1 MTRLRRLGS
10 GRLVAAMRILLL
22 SLLSAGFLAGCD
34 NKPEQRARPKASAV
48 LAQNQA
54 QAAADSRALGVA
66 QELTASRPWRISFL
80 MKNFAWAN
88 PYWRR
93 TQEGAET
100 ARQDFGVFLRVQ
112 GVQEYAVE
120 RQIRSLD
127 ALIREN
133 RSDGIIIAPL
143 DTNRLSPV
151 VEKAVRAGIPV
162 IVYDTPLNAE
172 GILTYVGSDN
182 FRAGTLLGRWV
193 VEQLGGAGNVLI
205 MEGLPGHQ
213 NSLDRRNGMLE
224 GLREGDINVLGL
236 SSGRWQRADAQ
247 RVAADWLERLDD
259 IDAIMAVDDV
269 MALGI
274 ADALDAANRRNVLV
288 TGFDANTDALLAI
301 RHGRLHAT
309 MDQVPKLQA
318 RRAVQLMVR
327 HLETGEPFPATL
339 LWSNLRLVTAENV
352 TDFLQ

>member
-1 MTRLRRLGS
+1 MTRLGARGYRRPV
-10 GRLVAAMRILLL
+10 VAAACLLAAAVL
-22 SLLSAGFLAGCD
+22 GGCD
-34 NKPEQRARPKASAV
+34 GEPPQRPGPATSTV

-54 QAAADSRALGVA
+54 MAAADSNALGVA

-93 TQEGAET
+93 TQEGAES
-100 ARQDFGVFLRVQ
+100 ARQSFGIFLRVQ
-112 GVQEYAVE
+112 GVEAYAVE

-127 ALIREN
+127 ALIREG
-133 RSDGIIIAPL
+133 RSDGIIIAPV

-162 IVYDTPLNAE
+162 IVYDTPLNAD

-182 FRAGTLLGRWV
+182 FRAGALLGRWV

-236 SSGRWQRADAQ
+236 SSGHWQRAEAQ
-247 RVAADWLERLDD
+247 RVAAHWLQRFDT
-259 IDAIMAVDDV
+259 IDAILAVDDV

-274 ADALDAANRRNVLV
+274 ADALDADPGRNILV

-309 MDQVPKLQA
+309 VDQVPKRQA

-327 HLETGEPFPATL
+327 HLETGEPLPATL
-339 LWSNLRLVTAENV
+339 LWSDLRLVTVENV
-352 TDFLQ
+352 QEFFQ